1 MVHGGEHSVGKR
13 KRRRPI
19 HTKKPMHLTMRSES
33 AKGRLSL
40 GLPRH
45 RNFIE
50 RKVREYAVKWG
61 IRIYTFSNNSNHLHM
76 VIRAGTRVGF
86 QNFLRALSAQVAL
99 FVTGAKK
106 GAALGKRFWDLLAFT
121 RVPGWGRAY
130 AVVRDY
136 VEMNQQEAVGLPT
149 RRSGRVQKVKKP
161 GRIAPSGPKL
171 DSSLKSSE
179 RPLW

>member
-1 MVHGGEHSVGKR
+1 MKRNYQYSFGRDFKTPLFHGGEHSIGKR
-13 KRRRPI
+13 KTRRPI
-19 HTKKPMHLTMRSES
+19 HTKKPMHLTMRSAS
-33 AKGRLSL
+33 AKGKSSL

-50 RKVREYAVKWG
+50 RKVREYASRWG

-76 VIRAGTRVGF
+76 VIRTTTRAGF
-86 QNFLRALSAQVAL
+86 QNFLRTLSAQVAT

-121 RVPGWGRAY
+121 RVAEWGRAY
-130 AVVRDY
+130 AVAKDY

-149 RRSGRVQKVKKP
+149 RRCAKLSR
-161 GRIAPSGPKL
+161 RSHSPK
-171 DSSLKSSE
+171 S
-179 RPLW
+179 